1 MPEGWAVVMPEG
13 WAVRVIVVGTVN
25 GPPDPGLPRVLPVR
39 VSDWTVSVLDR
50 SPDWV
55 ADWLSV

>member
-1 MPEGWAVVMPEG
+1 MPEG

-39 VSDWTVSVLDR
+39 VSDWTVNVLDR
-50 SPDWV
+50 SPDWSPTGSPCSRCGCR
-55 ADWLSV
+55 L

>member
-1 MPEGWAVVMPEG
+1 MPEG

-39 VSDWTVSVLDR
+39 VSDWTVNVLDR